1 MGNPYQRTS
10 SNHRAPSQND
20 PYIVPPY
27 APAKEVLR
35 WRGGMANRPLI
46 RGVKMSPRFCFLMF
60 IGLIVSASL
69 SGCGRRVP
77 TIVPVK
83 GTILL
88 AGQPLPKAMVQF
100 IPQRSD
106 LGAEFTSTA
115 VTDEN
120 GGFTLT
126 CGYKDLPGAIVGQ
139 HTIVITESPLPE
151 ALRNTSDYREIERY
165 QAKLPNRPIPSQ
177 YGSAT
182 RSPLKI
188 EIKEGQ
194 PEVKL

>member
-1 MGNPYQRTS
+1 LP
-10 SNHRAPSQND
+10 HH
-20 PYIVPPY
+20 PPV
-27 APAKEVLR
+27 PAKKVLR

-46 RGVKMSPRFCFLMF
+46 RGVKMSSRFCFPMF
-60 IGLIVSASL
+60 IGLIALTSL
-69 SGCGRRVP
+69 SGCGRRLP

-83 GTILL
+83 GTVLL
-88 AGQPLPKAMVQF
+88 NGKPLPKAMVQF

-120 GGFTLT
+120 GDFTLT
-126 CGYKDLPGAIVGQ
+126 CGYRDLPGAIVGQ
-139 HTIVITESPLPE
+139 HTVVITESPLPE
-151 ALRNTSDYREIERY
+151 ELRNTRDYRQIERY
-165 QAKLPNRPIPSQ
+165 QAKLPNRPIPPP

-182 RSPLKI
+182 QSPLKV

-194 PEVKL
+194 GLVKIELTR